1 MLPGPDSKQPNFASL
16 TMNLAF
22 TEIKLDLV
30 FQNSVLFTRLKQNA
44 GKVSVH
50 CLRNCSS
57 SLPNLNISGVFRV
70 SPYRFNT
77 NQSVNRVFL
86 RHAVGTFFLS
96 RKLGYKRNRM
106 FLTIRARISKG
117 GDVDKNLRRGRIP
130 TNLNRKCSRDV
141 SLKKIFAERV
151 FQALGDYFNRY
162 FGYES
167 DEVKQSKRKK
177 VKTIYGNRK
186 SK

>member
-1 MLPGPDSKQPNFASL
+1 
-16 TMNLAF
+16 
-22 TEIKLDLV
+22 
-30 FQNSVLFTRLKQNA
+30 
-44 GKVSVH
+44 
-50 CLRNCSS
+50 
-57 SLPNLNISGVFRV
+57 
-70 SPYRFNT
+70 
-77 NQSVNRVFL
+77 
-86 RHAVGTFFLS
+86 
-96 RKLGYKRNRM
+96 M

-117 GDVDKNLRRGRIP
+117 WNVDKNLRRGRIP

-177 VKTIYGNRK
+177 VKTIYGTCNRK